1 MNDSETRALQTLPET
16 LRHPTVLALIHLG
29 LAEDLTPDGTLPPNL
44 IAADVTSAATL
55 PADLTL
61 TARITAKQAGVV
73 AGLPVAAAVFQFVDA
88 GLTPEILV
96 PEGTKVEPGTLL
108 MTVTGPGRALLLA
121 ERTALNFLGRMSGI
135 ATFTRQFMDALA
147 GTHAQ
152 MLDTRKTVPGFRL
165 FDKYAV
171 RMGGGTNHRM
181 GLYDMALIKDNH
193 IDGAGSLEAAVRG
206 VRERYGDQLPIEI
219 EVKDLHE
226 LALALQLPVDRIL
239 LDNMSLDDMREAV
252 IRRDASILSGGL
264 SGVRLR
270 TTEALRSR
278 SRNPKSKNAGPSCL
292 IALEASGNVTLETV
306 RAIAETGVDFI
317 SSGALTHSVKVLDVS
332 MRLE

>member
-1 MNDSETRALQTLPET
+1 MNDSEPRAYQTLPET
-16 LRHPTVLALIHLG
+16 LRHPTVLELIRLG
-29 LAEDLTPDGTLPPNL
+29 LGEDLTPDATLPPDL

-61 TARITAKQAGVV
+61 TARITAKQAGVI
-73 AGLPVAAAVFQFVDA
+73 AGQPVAAAVFQYVDSD
-88 GLTPEILV
+88 LIPEILV
-96 PEGTKVEPGTLL
+96 PDGTKVEPGTLL
-108 MTVTGPGRALLLA
+108 MTVSGPGRALLLA

-135 ATFTRQFMDALA
+135 ATLTRQFMDAIV
-147 GTHAQ
+147 GTNAQ

-165 FDKYAV
+165 LDKYAV
-171 RMGGGTNHRM
+171 RLGGGANHRM

-206 VRERYGDQLPIEI
+206 VREKFGDQLPIEI

-226 LALALQLPVDRIL
+226 LDLALPLPVDRIM

-252 IRRDASILSGGL
+252 RRRNENGSTLSGGFTQ
-264 SGVRLR
+264 SKGA
-270 TTEALRSR
+270 ED
-278 SRNPKSKNAGPSCL
+278 SRNPKSKRAGRA
-292 IALEASGNVTLETV
+292 ITLEASGNITLETV

-317 SSGALTHSVKVLDVS
+317 SSGALTHSVKVFDVS
-332 MRLE
+332 MRLL

>member
-1 MNDSETRALQTLPET
+1 MNSPETRTLQTLPEA
-16 LRHPTVLALIHLG
+16 LRHPSLLALFRLA
-29 LAEDLTPDGTLPPNL
+29 LAEDLSPDATLPSNL

-61 TARITAKQAGVV
+61 TARITAKQAGIV
-73 AGLPVAAAVFQFVDA
+73 AGLPVAAAVFQYVDA
-88 GLTPEILV
+88 DLIPTILLPDGTP
-96 PEGTKVEPGTLL
+96 VEPGTLL

-135 ATFTRQFMDALA
+135 ATLTRQFTDALA

-165 FDKYAV
+165 LDKYAV
-171 RMGGGTNHRM
+171 RMGGGANHRM

-206 VRERYGDQLPIEI
+206 VREKYGDQLPIEI
-219 EVKDLHE
+219 EVKDLNE
-226 LALALQLPVDRIL
+226 LDLALHLPVDRIM

-252 IRRDASILSGGL
+252 NRRDRSMLSGGF
-264 SGVRLR
+264 
-270 TTEALRSR
+270 A
-278 SRNPKSKNAGPSCL
+278 KSKHAGRAIL
-292 IALEASGNVTLETV
+292 LEASGNVTLDTV

-317 SSGALTHSVKVLDVS
+317 SSGALTHSVKVFDVS
-332 MRLE
+332 MRLLVQRSGPET